1 MSPFP
6 SSIKKKT
13 KKQGWIQFLV
23 PKPRCTSESPGG
35 SASHPVTTL
44 PRLQKA
50 CRDPVLGE
58 LQDQMSQK
66 TPPGFCLCPEQPQ
79 VYLGK
84 TPYSLDA
91 WGRGGIAWSAADLT
105 KTPPPQGKWGPKGDR
120 EKWAETAS
128 PGGLGYGH
136 SRVWGALGPEG
147 GSR

>member
-1 MSPFP
+1 MALLVCRLSSAEDRLFSPFFP
-6 SSIKKKT
+6 
-13 KKQGWIQFLV
+13 L
-23 PKPRCTSESPGG
+23 PGI
-35 SASHPVTTL
+35 S
-44 PRLQKA
+44 
-50 CRDPVLGE
+50 
-58 LQDQMSQK
+58 
-66 TPPGFCLCPEQPQ
+66 CPEQPQ

-91 WGRGGIAWSAADLT
+91 WGRGCIAWSAADLT
-105 KTPPPQGKWGPKGDR
+105 KTPPPQGKWGPKGNR

>member
-79 VYLGK
+79 VQGWLEGQASF
-84 TPYSLDA
+84 TPHPPQPGSQEACRKPPDA
-91 WGRGGIAWSAADLT
+91 GRGLDSR
-105 KTPPPQGKWGPKGDR
+105 PNRYGPR
-120 EKWAETAS
+120 FNW
-128 PGGLGYGH
+128 PLG
-136 SRVWGALGPEG
+136 
-147 GSR
+147 